1 MLRDEIE
8 KRRRENP
15 GSLETKRGGCKF
27 CGQIASM
34 ELPEEW
40 EQQFI
45 NEAATE
51 LCNCYEA
58 KNYTRKKGQK
68 ERAIKAIEKQF
79 GEEAADNQT
88 DEEIKDLLIE
98 IVDLIVED
106 KINTAT
112 IDIGNG
118 LKAKIGI
125 TAKGAVKVERTMTE
139 KTTQEA

>member
-1 MLRDEIE
+1 M
-8 KRRRENP
+8 
-15 GSLETKRGGCKF
+15 
-27 CGQIASM
+27 
-34 ELPEEW
+34 
-40 EQQFI
+40 
-45 NEAATE
+45 
-51 LCNCYEA
+51 
-58 KNYTRKKGQK
+58 
-68 ERAIKAIEKQF
+68 
-79 GEEAADNQT
+79 
-88 DEEIKDLLIE
+88 IE

>member
-1 MLRDEIE
+1 
-8 KRRRENP
+8 
-15 GSLETKRGGCKF
+15 
-27 CGQIASM
+27 M

-40 EQQFI
+40 GQQFV

-58 KNYTRKKGQK
+58 TNYTRKKGQK

-112 IDIGNG
+112 IDIGSG